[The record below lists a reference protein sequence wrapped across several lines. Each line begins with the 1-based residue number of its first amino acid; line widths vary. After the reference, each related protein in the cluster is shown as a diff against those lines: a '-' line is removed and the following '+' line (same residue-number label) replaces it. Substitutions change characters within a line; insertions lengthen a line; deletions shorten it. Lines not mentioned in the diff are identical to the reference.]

1 MTYLFSNYQR
11 ATIHFTKAEGNYLYD
26 SVGKKYLDF
35 SSGIGVTNLG
45 FHPQVVEAVTEQV
58 SKIWHTP
65 NLYSQPLQETV
76 ANLLIGDRDYLAY
89 FCNSGAESN
98 EAAIKLARK
107 ASGKS
112 EIITFKQSFHG
123 RTFGAMTATGQDKIQ
138 AGFGELVP
146 GFLYADY
153 NDLDSV
159 KQLISNQT
167 AAIMLELVQGEGGVI
182 PAKPDFVK
190 DLANLCQAEGIL
202 LIVDEVQTGIGRTG
216 SLYAFEQYDIEPDM
230 ITLAKGLANG
240 LPVGAMLGKTKLGS
254 AFGPGSH
261 GSTFGGNQVA
271 MASSAEVLRILLA
284 PHFLDSVKEKAT
296 YLKQL
301 LEQELMGVSGV
312 KAIRGMGL
320 MLGIE
325 IEGELKKVVETA
337 REKGL
342 IILTAGQQ
350 VVRLLPPL
358 TIDKTDC
365 DQAVQILKV
374 TLLEIQS
381 S

>member
-11 ATIHFTKAEGNYLYD
+11 SSTSFIKAEGNYLYD
-26 SVGKKYLDF
+26 NEGKKYLDF

-45 FHPQVVEAVTEQV
+45 FHPQVVQAAMEQI
-58 SKIWHTP
+58 SKIWHIP
-65 NLYSQPLQETV
+65 NLYSNPLQETV

-107 ASGKS
+107 ATGKQN
-112 EIITFKQSFHG
+112 IITFKNSFHG
-123 RTFGAMTATGQDKIQ
+123 RTFGAMSATGQDKIQ

-159 KQLISNQT
+159 KQLITDQT
-167 AAIMLELVQGEGGVI
+167 AAIMLELIQGEGGVI
-182 PAKPDFVK
+182 PADPDFVSS
-190 DLANLCQAEGIL
+190 LASLCQEEGIL

-216 SLYAFEQYDIEPDM
+216 SLYAFEQYGISPDIV
-230 ITLAKGLANG
+230 TLAKGLANG
-240 LPVGAMLGKTKLGS
+240 LPAGAMLGKTALGS

-261 GSTFGGNQVA
+261 GSTFGGNQLA
-271 MASSAEVLRILLA
+271 MATSAEVLRLVLA
-284 PHFLDSVKEKAT
+284 PHFFDSVKEKAA
-296 YLKQL
+296 YLHQL
-301 LEQELMGVSGV
+301 LEQELLDLPEV

-325 IEGELKKVVETA
+325 IEGELKAIVEIA
-337 REKGL
+337 RQKGL
-342 IILTAGQQ
+342 IVLTAGQQ
-350 VVRLLPPL
+350 VIRLLPPL
-358 TIDKTDC
+358 TISEAEC
-365 DQAVQILKV
+365 DYAVQLLKDS
-374 TLLEIQS
+374 LS
-381 S
+381 N

>member
-11 ATIHFTKAEGNYLYD
+11 ATTSFVKAEGNYLYD
-26 SVGKKYLDF
+26 SDGKKYLDF

-45 FHPQVVEAVTEQV
+45 FHPQVLEATMAQV
-58 SKIWHTP
+58 SKLWHSP
-65 NLYSQPLQETV
+65 NLYSNPLQERV
-76 ANLLIGDRDYLAY
+76 ARLLIGDRDYLAY

-98 EAAIKLARK
+98 EATIKLARK

-123 RTFGAMTATGQDKIQ
+123 RTFGAMSATGQEKIQ
-138 AGFGELVP
+138 AGFGDIVP
-146 GFLYADY
+146 GFLYATY
-153 NDLDSV
+153 NDLASV
-159 KQLISNQT
+159 KGLVSHQT

-182 PAKPDFVK
+182 PADPDFVSG
-190 DLANLCQAEGIL
+190 LADLCQAEGIL

-216 SLYAFEQYDIEPDM
+216 SLYAFEQYGIEPDI

-240 LPVGAMLGKTKLGS
+240 LPVGAMLGKTELGV

-271 MASSAEVLRILLA
+271 MASSTEVLHTVLA
-284 PHFLDSVKEKAT
+284 PQFLTAVKEKAA
-296 YLKQL
+296 YLRQSLEREL
-301 LEQELMGVSGV
+301 LNLPQV
-312 KAIRGMGL
+312 KAIRGLGL

-325 IEGELKKVVETA
+325 IDGNPGNIVEVA

-342 IILTAGQQ
+342 IVLTAGQK
-350 VVRLLPPL
+350 VIRLLPPL
-358 TIDKTDC
+358 TISKEEC
-365 DQAVQILKV
+365 DLAVQLLK
-374 TLLEIQS
+374 TSLL
-381 S
+381 